1 MKKRILSDKQRRWLQ
16 GESLNRI
23 GDAGGQ
29 RPPLQAM
36 ADKGD
41 DHAWLDGTPGNAV
54 SQVDIFKT
62 ECMKTTAG
70 Y

>member
-41 DHAWLDGTPGNAV
+41 DHAWA
-54 SQVDIFKT
+54 
-62 ECMKTTAG
+62 
-70 Y
+70 